1 MKKRKSFSKRLIMN
15 IVFIVS
21 IIFTICIGVLAISSH
36 KLLSEEATKSA
47 RNLLNATIS
56 DIERELQVVE
66 NTTADAVWVIE
77 EHLLDTSY
85 LYHITERLVAENPLI
100 IGSTIAFKSGYY
112 EGRHYFAPYSYE
124 DPNDHLIKSKQLGNI
139 EHDYFLMEFY
149 QLPILLGKPCWT
161 EPYFDEGGAERY
173 MTTYS
178 YPIHDK
184 NGDIYAVI
192 TADIPLEW
200 ISEIVSSIHPYKNS
214 FMLLVSRAGNFIG
227 NYDRQEITGETLFSL
242 TQTYFKDQRAKQ
254 FAQDMVSGDE
264 GVGHFIIDGELN
276 FATFGKLDNGWSATI
291 ICQYR
296 EVLRRNSEMHT
307 IIILVALFGIILLF
321 LICYF
326 IVKQLTKPI
335 LEFSQAAENIAQGN
349 FDNKLPEIK
358 SDDEIKQL
366 RDSLDHMQTSLAKL
380 EETTQANARM
390 ASELN
395 IASAI
400 QQSLL
405 STDFPHTDQIDVNAV
420 LIPAKEVGG
429 DLYDFLIRGDRLYF
443 SIGDVSG
450 KGVPAA
456 IFMAIIKSALYF
468 FSGLNLKLFETITRL
483 NKAISKDNKSEMF
496 VTLFVGYID
505 LNTGEMTYCNA
516 GHNRLVLVD
525 PDGKAS
531 FLNEK
536 SNIAIGVWH
545 DFEYE
550 SESIQLKP
558 GTKLI
563 LYTDGITEAER
574 TDKEQFGDER
584 LLQWAEQK
592 ASKASDANEATQSLL
607 NSVKEFT
614 EGNEQNDDITI
625 MTINFKKIM

>member
-1 MKKRKSFSKRLIMN
+1 MKKPKSFSKRLIMN

-21 IIFTICIGVLAISSH
+21 IIFTACIGILAISSH
-36 KLLSEEATKSA
+36 FLLSEEATKSA

-56 DIERELQVVE
+56 DIEKQLQVVE
-66 NTTADAVWVIE
+66 NSTSNAVWVIE
-77 EHLLDTSY
+77 EHLDDTNY
-85 LYHITERLVAENPLI
+85 LYHITERLVEENPLI
-100 IGSTIAFKSGYY
+100 IGSTIAFKSGFY
-112 EGRHYFAPYSYE
+112 EGKHYFAPYSYE
-124 DPNDHLIKSKQLGNI
+124 DPEEHIVKSKQLGTAD
-139 EHDYFLMEFY
+139 HDYFLMEFY
-149 QLPILLGKPCWT
+149 QLPILLGEPCWT

-178 YPIHDK
+178 YPIRDSK
-184 NGDIYAVI
+184 GEIFAVI
-192 TADIPLEW
+192 TADIALEW
-200 ISEIVSSIHPYKNS
+200 ISEILSTIHPYKNS
-214 FMLLVSRAGNFIG
+214 YMLLVSRAGNFIG
-227 NYDRQEITGETLFSL
+227 YYNRKEVTGETLFSL
-242 TQTYFKDQRAKQ
+242 TSTYFQDKRATQ
-254 FAQDMVSGDE
+254 FAQDMISGSE
-264 GVGHFIIDGELN
+264 GVGRFMVDGNLH
-276 FATFGKLDNGWSATI
+276 FATFGRLDNGWSATI

-296 EVLRRNSEMHT
+296 EVLRRSSQMHT
-307 IIILVALFGIILLF
+307 IIIIVALIGIILLF

-335 LEFSQAAENIAQGN
+335 LEFSQAAESIAKGN

-395 IASAI
+395 IASKI

-405 STDFPHTDQIDVNAV
+405 STNFPHTDQIDVNAV

-429 DLYDFLIRGDRLYF
+429 DLYDFLLRENRLYF

-468 FSGLNLKLFETITRL
+468 FSGLNLQLFETITRL
-483 NKAISKDNKSEMF
+483 NKAISKDNKSDMF

-505 LNTGEMTYCNA
+505 LDTGKMTYCNA
-516 GHNRLVLVD
+516 GHNHLVLVD
-525 PDGKAS
+525 SDGKAS

-545 DFEYE
+545 DFEFE
-550 SESIQLKP
+550 SESIQLQP
-558 GTKLI
+558 GSKLV

-574 TDKEQFGDER
+574 SDKEQYGEER

-592 ASKASDANEATQSLL
+592 ASKAIDAKDATQSLL
-607 NSVKEFT
+607 NSVKDFT
-614 EGNEQNDDITI
+614 GDNEQNDDITI
-625 MTINFKKIM
+625 MTINYNKPM